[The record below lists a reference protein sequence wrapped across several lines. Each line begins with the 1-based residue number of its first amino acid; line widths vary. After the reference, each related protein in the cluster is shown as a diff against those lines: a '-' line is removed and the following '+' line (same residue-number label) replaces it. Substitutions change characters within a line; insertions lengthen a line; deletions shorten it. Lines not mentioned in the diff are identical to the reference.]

1 MGFEVVPASALA
13 GPVEAFRESIRGRR
27 RVGLEYLTNPF
38 RVCSGYFLHS
48 WPFMRVSR
56 RFLAVRLSF
65 AFPSESP
72 DFQGFR
78 VVPEVGLEPT
88 RPCGQRILNPWW
100 HVENQRPH
108 GFVPCV
114 FRLFRLPAVYG
125 CI

>member
-1 MGFEVVPASALA
+1 MATAMAERNRDA
-13 GPVEAFRESIRGRR
+13 REK
-27 RVGLEYLTNPF
+27 E
-38 RVCSGYFLHS
+38 
-48 WPFMRVSR
+48 
-56 RFLAVRLSF
+56 
-65 AFPSESP
+65 
-72 DFQGFR
+72 